1 MSMAVVSEKECKPL
15 VKMEELFCN
24 FTPDAAVV
32 MAMLVATMDLLVKK
46 EVLTN
51 QDVFD
56 ISVKLGEMVMEVQEC
71 LSGEPISRG

>member
-1 MSMAVVSEKECKPL
+1 ML

-32 MAMLVATMDLLVKK
+32 MSMLVATMGMLVKK
-46 EVLTN
+46 NILTS

-56 ISVKLGEMVMEVQEC
+56 ISIKLGELVAEVNEG
-71 LSGEPISRG
+71 LTGEGDCDENKIIPPYCA